1 MLQDGTKMSQWAVA
15 SPSPSGVAELTWRAF
30 PYEGENV
37 GQFFWELMDQPTL
50 ICWLLVPD
58 EDPVV

>member
-1 MLQDGTKMSQWAVA
+1 MSQWAVA